1 VNRPWWAPLLQ
12 WALWGI
18 LISVIMAWVARSRLR
33 PRPDSAARRL
43 AHPPSTLIIGIATFA
58 FFAGIAVISNVYSN
72 KTTTAWTTSV
82 FLGLALLGLLVIADY
97 FQARHEVSD
106 EGMNYG
112 RFTGTRGTLT
122 WSEVAKVRYA
132 PSMKW
137 FRLET
142 RSGEVARVSAMLV
155 GLPEFARLVL
165 AHAPPGAID
174 GNTLPVLQATAAGQ
188 PPSVWV

>member
-1 VNRPWWAPLLQ
+1 M
-12 WALWGI
+12 
-18 LISVIMAWVARSRLR
+18 S
-33 PRPDSAARRL
+33 
-43 AHPPSTLIIGIATFA
+43 FA

-72 KTTTAWTTSV
+72 ETTTVWTTSI
-82 FLGLALLGLLVIADY
+82 FLGFAILSLLMIADY

-112 RFTGTRGTLT
+112 RLTGTRGILK
-122 WSEVAKVRYA
+122 WSEVANVRYA
-132 PSMKW
+132 PGIKW

-188 PPSVWV
+188 PPSVWG